1 MATIKLAVSSNTS
14 NVARSRSK
22 IGLILTNNSISGN
35 IVETVTTVEPPIVIC
50 EQGLIFSCED
60 NSQYL
65 PLV

>member
-22 IGLILTNNSISGN
+22 IGLVLTNNSVSGN
-35 IVETVTTVEPPIVIC
+35 IVEPSIAVPPLAC
-50 EQGLIFSCED
+50 ELGLIFSCED

>member
-1 MATIKLAVSSNTS
+1 
-14 NVARSRSK
+14 
-22 IGLILTNNSISGN
+22 
-35 IVETVTTVEPPIVIC
+35 VEPPIVIC